1 MRQHHSAAVRDSCT
15 ALLQGMARLRGR
27 RGSGDSSMRS
37 TRRQG
42 ARQAA
47 GCSTH
52 HPLGSWRNAHCEGR
66 PGQSPGPAQVQQ
78 RQHRL
83 ALHATTP
90 ACRLT
95 WTGLA
100 VISCATELREQQQG
114 WEGSICRLRLGSRG
128 ALVGWRECCAA
139 LPPRSR
145 PAHLLRRGKVSC
157 RPSTGPQAAHRVG
170 GSHCCESA
178 SCRCLQQCPW
188 GLRKGWDEGGAA
200 QAHGRHQ
207 HHTDLYCNALC
218 GARTCVGKAHFHP
231 RLRSRLQQALGAV
244 GRCGGG
250 SGASAG
256 HGSRSSSARHQR
268 L

>member
-1 MRQHHSAAVRDSCT
+1 MRHNEGSPPAAAGCTWRQGSTHRRACGAALLVPLLHVWVCQLTLPSSAANVCPEQSVGHIACDGDSSNSWRQHHSAAVCESCT

-66 PGQSPGPAQVQQ
+66 PAQSPGPAQVQQ

-114 WEGSICRLRLGSRG
+114 WEGSICRPWLGSRG

-157 RPSTGPQAAHRVG
+157 RPSTGLRLHTGWVAHTAVKA
-170 GSHCCESA
+170 HLA
-178 SCRCLQQCPW
+178 
-188 GLRKGWDEGGAA
+188 GACSS
-200 QAHGRHQ
+200 AHG
-207 HHTDLYCNALC
+207 
-218 GARTCVGKAHFHP
+218 G
-231 RLRSRLQQALGAV
+231 
-244 GRCGGG
+244 
-250 SGASAG
+250 
-256 HGSRSSSARHQR
+256 
-268 L
+268 